1 MIMTYY
7 AQKLD
12 RDSFEIVRI
21 SSYKSAA
28 KGKKPI
34 SKRVRKIL
42 AKTMIHRAW
51 LQGRTGSFLLSV
63 QERI

>member
-1 MIMTYY
+1 MKMKYY

-12 RDSFEIVRI
+12 RDSFEFIRI

-42 AKTMIHRAW
+42 AKTKIHRAW
-51 LQGRTGSFLLSV
+51 L
-63 QERI
+63 

>member
-1 MIMTYY
+1 MKMKYY

-12 RDSFEIVRI
+12 RDSFEFIRI

-28 KGKKPI
+28 KGKKPLG
-34 SKRVRKIL
+34 KRVRKIL
-42 AKTMIHRAW
+42 AKTKIHRAW